1 MRKHSSVIVI
11 LLLSFS
17 LYSQSYLSSLYYGDR
32 LKLDVSTFKP
42 ISYDRDV
49 PNVSRLQL
57 SPILNYTFGFGDKEY
72 RNFSYGLDIS
82 YRSKEKILLNIDFE
96 RYRGEQTNFIID
108 YLDRFGIYPGRGELD
123 INDNHYLYLDINFR
137 ILYKISKFF
146 HLDLGKS
153 RHFIGNG
160 YRSLLLSDNSGNYPF
175 IRLSTN
181 FGKIKYTNLYTT
193 FCDIWDSPIRNKKHA
208 AFHYLEIKPL
218 KYLSLGIFEG
228 VIWQAED
235 SGYNRGYELAYLNP
249 IIFYRPVEFSMGSN
263 KGNVLMGINTILKI
277 KNSNLYGQILLDDI
291 NISRQKDRDNNYSG
305 GFFQNKFAYQLGFKT
320 NNLFNIKDLL
330 ILTEFNQVQPYTY
343 AHKMRMQ
350 NYTHLNQAL
359 AHPLGANFKEFVGII
374 NYTYNNWCLEV
385 KWNHAI
391 YGDDSTGTHFGKNI
405 FISDYEAQ
413 NDGQQYSYGN
423 FNGQGIKTI
432 QDYITVSI
440 SRRIK
445 EESNTYFYGQLVNRL
460 INSDLH
466 TLNHLYFIIGIRTN
480 INNSYFDF

>member
-1 MRKHSSVIVI
+1 MKKHSSVIAL

-17 LYSQSYLSSLYYGDR
+17 LYSQSYVSSLYYGNR
-32 LKLDVSTFKP
+32 LKLDISTFQP
-42 ISYDRDV
+42 IIYERDV
-49 PNVSRLQL
+49 PSISRIQL
-57 SPILNYTFGFGDKEY
+57 RPLINYTFGLGEKQY

-82 YRSKEKILLNIDFE
+82 YRSKDKLSLNIDFE
-96 RYRGEQTNFIID
+96 RFRGKQTNFIEN
-108 YLDRFGIYPGRGELD
+108 YLDKFGIYPGRGELQ

-137 ILYKISKFF
+137 ISYKISKFF
-146 HLDLGKS
+146 NLDFGKS

-193 FCDIWDSPIRNKKHA
+193 FSDIWDSPLRNKKHA
-208 AFHYLEIKPL
+208 TFHYLEIKPL
-218 KYLSLGIFEG
+218 EYLSLGIFEG

-263 KGNVLMGINTILKI
+263 KGNVLMGINTIINI
-277 KNSNLYGQILLDDI
+277 KNSNLYGQILLDDL

-305 GFFQNKFAYQLGFKT
+305 GFFQNKFAYQLGVKA
-320 NNLFNIKDLL
+320 NNIFNIKDLF
-330 ILTEFNQVQPYTY
+330 ILAEFNQAQPYTY

-359 AHPLGANFKEFVGII
+359 AHPLGANFREFVGII
-374 NYTYNNWCLEV
+374 NYTYNNWSLEI

-423 FNGQGIKTI
+423 FNGQGINTT
-432 QDYITVSI
+432 QDFI
-440 SRRIK
+440 SVNINRKIK
-445 EESNTYFYGQLVNRL
+445 EESNTYLYGQLVNRL
-460 INSDLH
+460 IHSDLH
-466 TLNHLYFIIGIRTN
+466 TLNHLYFIIGVKTN
-480 INNSYFDF
+480 LNNSYFDF